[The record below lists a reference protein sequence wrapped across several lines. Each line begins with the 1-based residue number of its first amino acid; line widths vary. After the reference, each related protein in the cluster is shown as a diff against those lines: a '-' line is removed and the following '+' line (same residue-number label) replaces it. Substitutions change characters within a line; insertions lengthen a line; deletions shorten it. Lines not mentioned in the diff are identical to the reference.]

1 MPQNRKYIRIRKSD
15 YEVYSGTMLDD
26 KFFAYVEDYL
36 LKNNIDYE
44 INVLDRLIY
53 VNGKIDALRIGRD
66 LRLQTLEYFDG
77 TSSQTIK
84 LTKQAQ
90 THRRQV
96 AFVEDVE
103 TGAKQ
108 TLKHFKKNLSER
120 LSEEFILRSE
130 IINMKLAT
138 KAVLDKLIEEN
149 KLHVTTYK
157 NHYYINR
164 RELAKALLSKR

>member
-1 MPQNRKYIRIRKSD
+1 
-15 YEVYSGTMLDD
+15 MLDD

-44 INVLDRLIY
+44 INVSDRLIY
-53 VNGKIDALRIGRD
+53 VNNKTDALRIGRD
-66 LRLQTLEYFDG
+66 LRLQTIEYFDG

-84 LTKQAQ
+84 LTEQAQ
-90 THRRQV
+90 KHRRQV
-96 AFVEDVE
+96 AVVENVR
-103 TGAKQ
+103 TGTKQ
-108 TLKHFKKNLSER
+108 TLNNFQKNLSAR

-149 KLHVTTYK
+149 KIHVTTYK

-164 RELAKALLSKR
+164 LELAKALLSKR